1 MQTKPVQVS
10 TYKKNMR
17 IYSLIF
23 VLTLF
28 SCSAK
33 YHYQKAIKKGLEVT
47 KTSDTIRIATIDSIP
62 VIKHDTI
69 VYEHFYSSKDTII
82 EYKTVYVPQT
92 RLETRIEY
100 KLKRDT
106 LRMITRV
113 EVQRAKA
120 EAKANKK
127 PNYWW
132 MLIFALVFGAVM
144 FLLNKLISK
153 II

>member
-1 MQTKPVQVS
+1 MKA
-10 TYKKNMR
+10 
-17 IYSLIF
+17 IYLIC

-33 YHYQKAIKKGLEVT
+33 YHYNKALKKGLEVI
-47 KTSDTIRIATIDSIP
+47 KTSDTIRISTIDSIP

-82 EYKTVYVPQT
+82 EYKNVYVPQT

-113 EVQRAKA
+113 EVQKAKSD
-120 EAKANKK
+120 AKKNKK
-127 PNYWW
+127 PNYWL
-132 MLIFALVFGAVM
+132 MLIFVCVFGGVVFIASKLV
-144 FLLNKLISK
+144 NKYL
-153 II
+153 

>member
-1 MQTKPVQVS
+1 MKV
-10 TYKKNMR
+10 
-17 IYSLIF
+17 IAIIC
-23 VLTLF
+23 VLTLY

-33 YHYQKAIKKGLEVT
+33 YHYNKAIKRGLQVT

-82 EYKTVYVPQT
+82 EYKNVYVPQT

-113 EVQRAKA
+113 EVQKAKA
-120 EAKANKK
+120 EGKANKQT
-127 PNYWW
+127 NWW
-132 MLIFALVFGAVM
+132 GIIIFICVFFGIVYT
-144 FLLNKLISK
+144 LNKILSK
-153 II
+153 YL